1 MHDLYSSPPQFR
13 EFRLWKVPSQQVQ
26 RLQPVQNTVA
36 RIVTRT
42 RKREHITPVLKELHW
57 LPVRK
62 RIDHKIMSLAYKGY
76 KGTEPEYL
84 QKLIPRYIPARFL
97 RSSSQPRLRIPSATE
112 KHTKK
117 QLGFR
122 AFSNSAPALWNA
134 LPQNNQRSRF
144 FCDVPQT
151 SKNSPIS

>member
-1 MHDLYSSPPQFR
+1 MQDHISNTVRGCFYHLRSLGKLRPFLSAR
-13 EFRLWKVPSQQVQ
+13 SANAIAVSMVLSRLDCCNSCLWEVPSQQLK
-26 RLQPVQNTVA
+26 RLQLVQNTAA
-36 RIVTRT
+36 RIFTRT
-42 RKREHITPVLKELHW
+42 RNREHITPVLHELHW

-117 QLGFR
+117 
-122 AFSNSAPALWNA
+122 
-134 LPQNNQRSRF
+134 
-144 FCDVPQT
+144 
-151 SKNSPIS
+151 